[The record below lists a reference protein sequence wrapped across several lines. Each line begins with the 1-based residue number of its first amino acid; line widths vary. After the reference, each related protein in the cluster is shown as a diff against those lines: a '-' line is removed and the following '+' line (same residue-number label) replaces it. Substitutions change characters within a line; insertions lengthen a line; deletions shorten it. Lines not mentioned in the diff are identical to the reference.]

1 MAQIFTRVK
10 ILNSTSFLPFS
21 SATFF
26 NNCLVPIH
34 SCRILTRNFSHS
46 SIYNKNIL
54 VIRSMMT
61 DSPNIP
67 CVASDEADSKDLAK
81 VIIKL
86 EDSGASAESAFI
98 NVSLFTT

>member
-1 MAQIFTRVK
+1 
-10 ILNSTSFLPFS
+10 
-21 SATFF
+21 
-26 NNCLVPIH
+26 
-34 SCRILTRNFSHS
+34 
-46 SIYNKNIL
+46 
-54 VIRSMMT
+54 MMT